1 MSVLSVEIASVLALG
16 AFAAH
21 TVLPDGGSV
30 AHFFDYRLYYA
41 IIVVAAGLT
50 IARAAVSPLHRGAWI
65 ALAAA
70 VSSYATAEFIWLFLY
85 SSNDNPPYPVDRG
98 RVLPGL
104 LSRRATSACSCCSAP
119 ACGR

>member
-1 MSVLSVEIASVLALG
+1 MLALG

-41 IIVVAAGLT
+41 IIVAAAALT
-50 IARAAVSPLHRGAWI
+50 IARAVLSPLHRGAWI

-70 VSSYATAEFIWLFLY
+70 VTSYATAEFIWLFLY
-85 SSNDNPPYPVDRG
+85 SSSETRPTR
-98 RVLPGL
+98 R
-104 LSRRATSACSCCSAP
+104 SRTRSTWASIRRATSACSCCSEP